1 MSLQVLSMLNFIFLT
16 SSSGGPD
23 LGDPSYSWWAL
34 QALWNLVF
42 GGPRIIDY
50 SLMLQAAQTESLPI
64 LQRILVVQ

>member
-1 MSLQVLSMLNFIFLT
+1 VVQIWEIRLT
-16 SSSGGPD
+16 HDG
-23 LGDPSYSWWAL
+23 LL

-42 GGPRIIDY
+42 WGPRIIDY